1 MAILNTPHSGATS
14 VALPT
19 ASFAWRAPTQ
29 VRALALAASLWM
41 AVGAATSAAPAQ
53 AAETPSVAVRVPV
66 LVVKQRGTAAGL
78 SLDGAVQA
86 RRQATV
92 AAQVGGNVLA
102 LMVKAGDRVKAG
114 QPLARLDDRD
124 ASAGLQRTDAGVAQ
138 AEAELRN
145 ARLAAERQRELR
157 SKGFVSQAAVD
168 TAETQLKAAQ
178 AGLAQASGARS
189 QAALARGFATLVA
202 PFDGVVLAT
211 HLDAGDLASPGR
223 PVLTLYAPG
232 ALRAV
237 VQVPA
242 SQAAQ
247 ARAARQVQVQLP
259 DGQWVAPTA
268 VQALPVTDPISQ
280 TVEWRLD
287 LAAAADTLSPGQS
300 LRVRFDDPA
309 PDAATSTA
317 PLTVPQAAVLR
328 RGELDAVYVQREQ
341 RFVLRAVRLGRQ
353 QGTDRVEV
361 LAGLK
366 PGERIATDA
375 VRAGLAGALPGAEP

>member
-1 MAILNTPHSGATS
+1 M
-14 VALPT
+14 
-19 ASFAWRAPTQ
+19 
-29 VRALALAASLWM
+29 WM

-53 AAETPSVAVRVPV
+53 AAETSPTAVPVRVPV
-66 LVVKQRGTAAGL
+66 LVVKQRGTAAGV

-102 LMVKAGDRVKAG
+102 LLVKAGDRVKAG

-124 ASAGLQRTDAGVAQ
+124 ANAGLQRTDAGVAQ

-259 DGQWVAPTA
+259 DGQWVTPTA

-287 LAAAADTLSPGQS
+287 LAAATDTLSPGQS

-375 VRAGLAGALPGAEP
+375 VRAGLAGALPGGEP

>member
-1 MAILNTPHSGATS
+1 MAILNTPHSGARS

-19 ASFAWRAPTQ
+19 ASFAWPAPAK
-29 VRALALAASLWM
+29 VRALALAASMWM

-53 AAETPSVAVRVPV
+53 AAETLPVTVPV
-66 LVVKQRGTAAGL
+66 LVVKQRGTAAGV

-102 LMVKAGDRVKAG
+102 LLVKAGDRVKAG

-328 RGELDAVYVQREQ
+328 RGELDAMYVQREQ

-375 VRAGLAGALPGAEP
+375 VRAGLAGALPGGEP

>member
-1 MAILNTPHSGATS
+1 
-14 VALPT
+14 
-19 ASFAWRAPTQ
+19 
-29 VRALALAASLWM
+29 
-41 AVGAATSAAPAQ
+41 
-53 AAETPSVAVRVPV
+53 
-66 LVVKQRGTAAGL
+66 
-78 SLDGAVQA
+78 
-86 RRQATV
+86 
-92 AAQVGGNVLA
+92 
-102 LMVKAGDRVKAG
+102 VKAGDRVKAG

-375 VRAGLAGALPGAEP
+375 VRAGLAGALPGGEP